1 LRLGDVTMHG
11 KEDGLLADAA
21 WNCGDAEPGFNVTDK
36 ATGKVLGKIALSQAS
51 DVSAAARIAKN
62 AQPAWAATSP
72 AEKAAVF
79 RRAANLLETH
89 YEEAQSFLMREAGA
103 TRAKADFE
111 LRHMTLG
118 ILYNAAAMTSE
129 PQGLVLP
136 ASSGTLSLGRRVPHG
151 VVAVIA
157 PFNVPVVLA
166 IRAVAPALATG
177 NAVLL
182 KPDPQTAVS
191 GGHLIARLFELA
203 GLPEGVLHVLP
214 GGADVGEAL
223 CTDDNISMVAF
234 TGSTSAGRRVG
245 ELCGRHLKKVS
256 LELGGKNSIIVLDD
270 ADIEVAAKNISFGA
284 FLNQGQV
291 CMAVGRALVHRSLMP
306 KMTELLVATA
316 KSLPVGDTS
325 SQDVALGPLI
335 NTRQVENV
343 DRIVRSSVQDGA
355 VLAAGGTFESLFYT
369 PTVLSHVRPGMA
381 AFEEEIFGP
390 VISLTSFE
398 TDDEAVQLANQ
409 TEYGLSASV
418 ISRSV
423 GRAMNVGQRLRV
435 GLLHVNDQPVHDE
448 PHVPFGGRGSS
459 GNGTSIGGPANW
471 DEFTQWQWMTVKDN
485 APRYPF

>member
-1 LRLGDVTMHG
+1 MMQGT
-11 KEDGLLADAA
+11 ESGLLADAS
-21 WNCGDAEPGFNVTDK
+21 WNRGDAETGFDVTDK
-36 ATGKVLGKIALSQAS
+36 ATGEVIGKIALSRAS
-51 DVSAAARIAKN
+51 DVSTAARIAKD
-62 AQPAWAATSP
+62 AQRVWAATSP

-89 YEEAQSFLMREAGA
+89 YEEAQGFLMREAGA

-118 ILYNAAAMTSE
+118 ILHNAASMTNE
-129 PQGLVLP
+129 PHGLVLP
-136 ASSGTLSLGRRVPHG
+136 ASSGMLSLGRRVPHG

-177 NAVLL
+177 NAVIL

-203 GLPEGVLHVLP
+203 GLPEGLLHVLP
-214 GGADVGEAL
+214 GGVDVGEAL
-223 CTDDNISMVAF
+223 CTDPNISMVAF
-234 TGSTSAGRRVG
+234 TGSTSAGQRVG

-316 KSLPVGDTS
+316 KSLPVGDPFR
-325 SQDVALGPLI
+325 QEVALGPLI
-335 NTRQVENV
+335 NARQVANV
-343 DRIVRSSVQDGA
+343 DRIVRSSVRDGA
-355 VLAAGGTFESLFYT
+355 VLAAGGTFESLFYR
-369 PTVLSHVRPGMA
+369 PTVLSDVRPGMA

-390 VISLTSFE
+390 VIPLTSFE
-398 TDDEAVQLANQ
+398 TDDEAISLANQ

-418 ISRSV
+418 ISSSV
-423 GRAMNVGQRLRV
+423 GRAMKIGQQLGV
-435 GLLHVNDQPVHDE
+435 GLLHINDQPVHDD
-448 PHVPFGGRGSS
+448 PHVPFGGRGFS

-471 DEFTQWQWMTVKDN
+471 DEFTQWQWMTVKDS
-485 APRYPF
+485 APQYPF